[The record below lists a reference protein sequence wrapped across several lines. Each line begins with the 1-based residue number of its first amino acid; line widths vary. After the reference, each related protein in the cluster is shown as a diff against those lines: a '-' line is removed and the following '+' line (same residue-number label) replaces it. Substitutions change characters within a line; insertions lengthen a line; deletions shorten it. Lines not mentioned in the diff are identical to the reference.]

1 MMSVRTTQPE
11 SPRKCSSAT
20 WSTASDTTTTRYVVE
35 SDCAASGAATVR
47 TKARSENEFTAWVI
61 FFGGAAA
68 RLPPLPA
75 RFLVRRLDRR
85 PTAPP
90 RGAAAG
96 AAGGARRWLSLRYQC
111 LRRLGGTH
119 PDHPQA
125 VVHVVDVCESVAHHH
140 APGHRGVDA
149 AAT

>member
-47 TKARSENEFTAWVI
+47 TKARSGNEFTAWVI

-85 PTAPP
+85 PIAPP
-90 RGAAAG
+90 RGAATGAG
-96 AAGGARRWLSLRYQC
+96 AGARRWLSY
-111 LRRLGGTH
+111 GTNVSDGLAG
-119 PDHPQA
+119 PIRIT
-125 VVHVVDVCESVAHHH
+125 
-140 APGHRGVDA
+140 HRPLFMSLTYA
-149 AAT
+149 RPSRTT